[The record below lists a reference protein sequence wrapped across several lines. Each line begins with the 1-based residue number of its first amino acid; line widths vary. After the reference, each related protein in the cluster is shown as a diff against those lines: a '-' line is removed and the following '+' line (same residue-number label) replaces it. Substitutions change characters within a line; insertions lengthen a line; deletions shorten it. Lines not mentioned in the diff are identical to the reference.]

1 MKSTLRFLA
10 SGLIVAS
17 LFLTVAYGQGS
28 QTGGLTGTVMDPQGA
43 FVSGATIDVIN
54 EATSSSERRITTD
67 ANGNFATTLL
77 PPGTYRLDVTAP
89 NFKQSR
95 ITGVQIRVNE
105 TARQD
110 VTLELGGVNEV
121 VTVQAVDTIIN
132 TTSATMG
139 QPITSQTLEALPL
152 AAPNFLFLLTLS
164 SGTAGE
170 PTDVRTAGRGTADI
184 NVNGQRTSNNSL
196 QIDGINVN
204 DFNLAHFDTVPLPN
218 PNVIQEFKV
227 STSLYDASL
236 GSKGG
241 GSINLVMKS
250 GTKDWHATGY
260 WSHRNDVL
268 NANEWFRNQRGLPRA
283 RLLQNVFGFS
293 GSGPIPKAGGFWFF
307 NYQGVR
313 ARNGIDPAGSSLS
326 PLLNNFPTNAD
337 GTTSATLLANAFG
350 LPVAEIDPTA
360 VRILNQPST
369 LYGGAFLIPRAGQAG
384 CDTPRRADGS
394 INPTGTFRCNFSGI
408 APIIDDQYTITYDR
422 SWRGGNDKLTGRWFF
437 DDGSVARPFGTA
449 ATLAYASNVDQKN
462 RFLTLSHTHLFN
474 PRVVNELRFGFS
486 RFLSTFAPDDHVS
499 LADVGATRPNSAD
512 VPGLY
517 FISVTGLFTVGVGVN
532 DERGTVS
539 NAFNLSD
546 TVSWVKG
553 AHSFRFGGE
562 GARYQLNRYNRFAT
576 RGSLTFGGVA
586 GTAFDT
592 AFETFITGR
601 ATSLQSAAGDPQRYF
616 RNTDISFFAQDDWK
630 VSQRLTVNLGLRWE
644 GLGFSNEKFHRLG
657 NYDARI
663 LQANRNA
670 NPFVF
675 PADVSI
681 GGFTGGTPGM
691 GGCVMDKCRDTDN
704 WAPRVSFAYDL
715 FGDQSTVIRGGYG
728 IYYQRLS
735 NQNILQ
741 ANLSPPFN
749 VQPIENRADGSP
761 GQILA
766 NPFPNTS
773 SGGLIAQNLI
783 PQSSRFAGVIGDINT
798 AAGIPIFINQ
808 NGERC
813 LNYGGTASNCSI
825 NLAAFTA
832 PPLDFES
839 PYTQQWNLMLQ
850 RDIGRGFAVEAAYVG
865 SQYVGGLGVYN
876 PFMAPLASPSNPIRV
891 TDINGVTH
899 TITTNTLNNESLR
912 HQLLGLSARR
922 GARFSGGVGRGKYH
936 SAQFT
941 LSRRF
946 HDGLYFQAA
955 YTFSKTRDNVSGSLA
970 TDEFNAT
977 RAGQTGSNLVNF
989 GTRDPNLNFAR
1000 GDFDRPHRFVASYN
1014 WELPIGRGR
1023 RFLGGIGSVADKFL
1037 GGWAI
1042 SGIVTYQNGLPFN
1055 ITGTGGGA
1063 FGGLGATTPV
1073 MVCAPLAQQITT
1085 LPTCTPGATTTID
1098 QALLTGP
1105 MQGRLNNYVNPNFF
1119 IQPGNV
1125 PNADGT
1131 GVTDYGNVPRNAF
1144 RAPFQQNWDMSLMKR
1159 MTFFERHTLSIRMD
1173 VFNVWNHPV
1182 FASPS
1187 SVSIATRSTFGQITN
1202 TAIPARLIQFGVKY
1216 DF

>member
-1 MKSTLRFLA
+1 MKSGLRLVA
-10 SGLIVAS
+10 SGFVLVFVFVSAA
-17 LFLTVAYGQGS
+17 FGQGA
-28 QTGGLTGTVMDPQGA
+28 QTGALTGIVTDPKGA
-43 FVSGATIDVIN
+43 VVAGATIDIVN
-54 EATSSSERRITTD
+54 EATGDTERRATTD
-67 ANGNFATTLL
+67 ASGNYSATLL
-77 PPGTYRLDVTAP
+77 PPGTYRLEVTAT
-89 NFKQSR
+89 NFKKSQVK
-95 ITGVQIRVNE
+95 GVQVRVNE

-110 VTLELGGVNEV
+110 VELEVGGINEV

-139 QPITSQTLEALPL
+139 QPITAQTLAALPL

-170 PTDVRTAGRGTADI
+170 PTDVRVAGRGTADI
-184 NVNGQRTSNNSL
+184 NVNGQRTTNNSL
-196 QIDGINVN
+196 QIDGVSVN

-236 GSKGG
+236 GGKGG
-241 GSINLVMKS
+241 GSVNLVMKS

-260 WSHRNDVL
+260 WTHRNDVL

-293 GSGPIPKAGGFWFF
+293 GSGPIPVAGGFWFF

-313 ARNGIDPAGSSLS
+313 ARNGIDPAGSALS
-326 PLLNNFPTNAD
+326 PTINNFPTNPD
-337 GTTSATLLANAFG
+337 GTTSAALLAGAFS
-350 LPVAEIDPTA
+350 LPVGQIDPVA
-360 VRILNQPST
+360 VNILNLKST
-369 LYGGAFLIPRAGQAG
+369 LYGGAFLIPRSGQAG
-384 CDTPRRADGS
+384 CATATS
-394 INPTGTFRCNFSGI
+394 ATGTFRCNFSGI
-408 APIIDDQYTITYDR
+408 APIVDDQYTITYDR

-437 DDGSVARPFGTA
+437 DDGGVQRPFGTA
-449 ATLAYASNVDQKN
+449 GTLAYASAVDQKN

-486 RFLSTFAPDDHVS
+486 RFLSTFAPEDHVN
-499 LADVGATRPNSAD
+499 LADVGASRPNSAD

-517 FISVTGLFTVGVGVN
+517 FIAISGLFSLGVGVN

-553 AHSFRFGGE
+553 SHSFRFGGE

-576 RGSLTFGGVA
+576 RGTLTFGGVT
-586 GTAFDT
+586 GTEVDT
-592 AFETFITGR
+592 AFKTFITGR
-601 ATSLQSAAGDPQRYF
+601 ATATQSAAGDPQRYF

-630 VSQRLTVNLGLRWE
+630 VSQRLTINLGLRWE

-663 LQANRNA
+663 LQGDRNA

-675 PADVSI
+675 PEEVSF

-704 WAPRVSFAYDL
+704 WAPRVSFAYDV
-715 FGDQSTVIRGGYG
+715 FGDQSTVVRGGYG

-749 VQPIENRADGSP
+749 VQPIENRASGEP
-761 GQILA
+761 RQILA

-773 SGGLIAQNLI
+773 AGGLIAQNLI

-813 LNYGGTASNCSI
+813 ANYGGTATNCSI

-839 PYTQQWNLMLQ
+839 PYTQQWNLMVQ
-850 RDIGRGFAVEAAYVG
+850 REIGRGFAFEAAYVG
-865 SQYVGGLGVYN
+865 SHYVGGLGVWN
-876 PFMAPLASPSNPIRV
+876 PFMAPLASPSNPISV

-922 GARFSGGVGRGKYH
+922 GARFSGGVGRAKYH

-941 LSRRF
+941 VSRRF

-970 TDEFNAT
+970 TDEFNVS
-977 RAGQTGSNLVNF
+977 RAGQGGSNLVNF

-1000 GDFDRPHRFVASYN
+1000 GDFDRPHRFVTSYN
-1014 WELPIGRGR
+1014 YELPVGRGR

-1042 SGIVTYQNGLPFN
+1042 SGIVTYQSGLPFSA
-1055 ITGTGGGA
+1055 TGTGGGA
-1063 FGGLGATTPV
+1063 FGGLGVTTPV
-1073 MVCAPLAQQITT
+1073 LICATAAQQLLNLANNPT
-1085 LPTCTPGATTTID
+1085 LATCTPGATTTLE
-1098 QALLTGP
+1098 QAIITGP
-1105 MQGRLNNYVNPNFF
+1105 MQGRLTNYINPNFF
-1119 IQPGNV
+1119 SQPGNV
-1125 PNADGT
+1125 PNANGT

-1173 VFNVWNHPV
+1173 VFNIWNHPV

-1187 SVSIATRSTFGQITN
+1187 SVSIGTPTSFGQITN